1 MSYGLKGK
9 VKEIVTELNAL
20 RQNKERPRDIGLR
33 QFMADRFPNDGN
45 PLTPEH
51 LYQELGIEP
60 QYTQVKDLYAQE
72 DTSFLMSE
80 IVRDGVR
87 RGMGL
92 TAREQ
97 QQALKQAIV
106 SQGPVTI
113 DRTGNQRWLN
123 REVFLEPVMTGAVQT
138 SFYQDL
144 VVGEEPVSQPTV
156 TVPKVD
162 LSDAKMQDTE
172 EAATIEEGSVTYGSK
187 QVTLKNKSTGLKVSY
202 DAIQFNSLSLAQI
215 YFLDVGR
222 ILAHTL
228 NNMAIDALVD
238 GDQADLSENAA
249 VVGVEVTANKIT
261 WYDLT
266 RIAIRFSLL
275 GRTTTVAIG
284 NETTALDYLNLSE
297 VKNKQFPGAPL
308 LATMMKTLLTMPE
321 SLYASQRIAAN
332 KLLLLDPS
340 MSLVQLTAVPLMVE
354 TEKII
359 SKRLEA
365 AYASYYTGFA
375 KLQRNASVIV
385 DGSILFSGNGF
396 PAFMS
401 PYSG

>member
-9 VKEIVTELNAL
+9 VKSIVTQMNEL
-20 RQNKERPRDIGLR
+20 RENKERPRDIGLR
-33 QFMADRFPNDGN
+33 QFMSEHYKDTDGN

-51 LYQELGIEP
+51 LYAELGIEP
-60 QYTQVKDLYAQE
+60 QHTRVQDIYADE
-72 DTSFLMSE
+72 DTRYLMSE

-92 TAREQ
+92 TQREQ
-97 QQALKQAIV
+97 QQAFRRAV
-106 SQGPVTI
+106 SQGPVTV
-113 DRTGNQRWLN
+113 DRTGTQRWLN
-123 REVFLEPVMTGAVQT
+123 REAFLDPVMTGAVQG

-144 VVGEEPVSQPTV
+144 VVSEEPVSQPTV
-156 TVPKVD
+156 TVPKID

-172 EAATIEEGSVTYGSK
+172 EAATIEEGSVTYSSK
-187 QVTLKNKSTGLKVSY
+187 QVTLKNKATGLKISY
-202 DAIQFNSLSLAQI
+202 DAIRFNSLSLAQI
-215 YFLDVGR
+215 YFIDVGR

-228 NNMAIDALVD
+228 NNMAVDTLVD

-249 VVGVEVTANKIT
+249 VIGVEATANKIT

-266 RIAIRFSLL
+266 RIAIRLSLL
-275 GRTTTVAIG
+275 GRTGSVAIG

-321 SLYASQRIAAN
+321 SLYATQRIAAN
-332 KLLLLDPS
+332 KLMILDPS

-365 AYASYYTGFA
+365 AYASYFTGFA
-375 KLQRNASVIV
+375 KLQRNASLLI
-385 DGSILFSGNGF
+385 DNSILFSGNGF
-396 PAFMS
+396 PTFMS
-401 PYSG
+401 PYNG